1 MISSSDPDNGKY
13 AYHIHLVNHPRGPLH
28 GRVFALEAPQMSSIH
43 GMPGHLVRRLHQ
55 ISTSVF
61 ADRMAVGGH
70 DVTPVQYAALATL
83 ADHPGIDQATLA
95 GLIAYDRVT
104 IGGVVD
110 RLESKGLVERA
121 VNDRDRRSRVLKLTG
136 AGAALVTELAPVVA
150 GLQDDILGGLDAG
163 ERARL
168 MELLEKAASAG
179 NALSRAPLVLPATTE
194 E

>member
-1 MISSSDPDNGKY
+1 
-13 AYHIHLVNHPRGPLH
+13 
-28 GRVFALEAPQMSSIH
+28 MSSIH

-61 ADRMAVGGH
+61 AERMATAGH

-110 RLESKGLVERA
+110 RLEAKGLIERA

-136 AGAALVTELAPVVA
+136 AGAALAADLAPIVI

-168 MELLEKAASAG
+168 LELLEKAAAAG
-179 NALSRAPLVLPATTE
+179 NALSRAPLVTPATPDG
-194 E
+194 